1 MFELVGIFV
10 SWINSLI
17 CVFTYCN
24 LEAMLALYDVY
35 EVIVN
40 VLGLGSHVRVCN
52 LEGNVYMTRISIFFL
67 FFVAI
72 LWDRSFQ

>member
-10 SWINSLI
+10 GWIDSLI

-40 VLGLGSHVRVCN
+40 VLGLGSHVRVCT
-52 LEGNVYMTRISIFFL
+52 LEGNGL
-67 FFVAI
+67 
-72 LWDRSFQ
+72 